1 MSHQSPARSSIRNRL
16 QRPRRLLIMV
26 VVFCIVLTPN
36 AFAYLDAGTGSLII
50 QLGIGAFLG
59 LLLTAK
65 LWWMKLKMLLGQVF
79 GGSKKD
85 IGSDQ

>member
-1 MSHQSPARSSIRNRL
+1 MIIVA
-16 QRPRRLLIMV
+16 
-26 VVFCIVLTPN
+26 VFCILLTPS

-50 QLGIGAFLG
+50 QLVIGAFLG

-85 IGSDQ
+85 IGSDR